1 MTTQTSQITLP
12 RMRTIKEAV
21 AEIKALDSNTA
32 VTVYHIRQQVLS
44 GAIPCVNVGNKRLV
58 NLDTVIEYLQNP
70 SADKFRPK
78 AHAECSGINGIRRI
92 R

>member
-1 MTTQTSQITLP
+1 MDIFSNNGRLP

-44 GAIPCVNVGNKRLV
+44 GIIPCVHVGNKRLV

-70 SADKFRPK
+70 TADKFRPK
-78 AHAECSGINGIRRI
+78 ATVQRSGIRRVV
-92 R
+92 